1 MDIDITVRQPSGASF
16 DVKVDLMGS
25 VVALKAAIAAHTKV
39 AVSRQKLLFCAKI
52 LLLST
57 PISALC
63 AGEGRPEVLLLVSY
77 SSCTLASHSH
87 SPLVIW
93 DSDAQM
99 ACCPDLARDA
109 DFEFQSAVDA
119 MRLDDGEIYVLQRSA
134 TSDGLH
140 FLQLCRASWEVCRY
154 SLPSY
159 WIDEGMFAQFSPEG
173 DFVIAGSHG
182 DLLVWHTL
190 SGAAHVRS
198 DGADWTGSLCCLQPG
213 IALIESG
220 NLTSRVLELWDLPA
234 GTCRQSWQK
243 EADWTIS
250 PAYLLSAS
258 GAWIAAWD
266 YTGPL
271 EVWAVERDGSR
282 NPRSF
287 SDLSVHQAAFSPDE
301 KEIVVVQLD
310 IYQALG
316 PILVSRFTSKTIGNM
331 RVQSPGCLIFVS
343 PSELVIRGNSKILR
357 NSLSLSLSLSR
368 SCVFWTSV
376 GCIARSCLL
385 VNSVCIAS

>member
-1 MDIDITVRQPSGASF
+1 MDITVRKPSGASF
-16 DVKVDLMGS
+16 DVKVDLMDS

-39 AVSRQKLLFCAKI
+39 AVSRQKLLFREKI

-63 AGEGRPEVLLLVSY
+63 AGEGRPEVLLLVS

-93 DSDAQM
+93 DSDAQI

-109 DFEFQSAVDA
+109 DFQFQSAEDA

-134 TSDGLH
+134 KFDGLH
-140 FLQLCRASWEVCRY
+140 FLQLCRASTEVCRY
-154 SLPSY
+154 SLPPH
-159 WIDEGMFAQFSPEG
+159 WIDEGMFAEFSPDG
-173 DFVIAGSHG
+173 DFVIAGAIG

-190 SGAAHVRS
+190 SGAALVRS
-198 DGADWTGSLCCLQPG
+198 DGAEWTGSLCSLQPG
-213 IALIESG
+213 IALIESA
-220 NLTSRVLELWDLPA
+220 NLTSRELQLWDLPT
-234 GTCRQSWQK
+234 GTCRQSWQQ
-243 EADWTIS
+243 EASWTIS

-271 EVWAVERDGSR
+271 AVWAVQHDGSR

-310 IYQALG
+310 IY
-316 PILVSRFTSKTIGNM
+316 TSP
-331 RVQSPGCLIFVS
+331 RVHPSQSFVVYLRKPSATREFS
-343 PSELVIRGNSKILR
+343 PEDV
-357 NSLSLSLSLSR
+357 
-368 SCVFWTSV
+368 
-376 GCIARSCLL
+376 
-385 VNSVCIAS
+385 